1 MNSRVTPVLT
11 GLNFLTFV
19 ECDAMDDYGYLQ
31 HGQGTAGPF
40 RTERV
45 RVKPDSWPHT
55 GQWLAWFEGKW
66 RRVHVQVN
74 RTYIVHQGER
84 ITIQIEGV

>member
-1 MNSRVTPVLT
+1 MM
-11 GLNFLTFV
+11 
-19 ECDAMDDYGYLQ
+19 DAYLQ

-45 RVKPDSWPHT
+45 IVKNEYADR
-55 GQWLAWFEGKW
+55 WLAYYEGRW
-66 RRVHVQVN
+66 RRVHIQVG
-74 RTYIVHQGER
+74 RTYIVYRGEK

>member
-1 MNSRVTPVLT
+1 MT
-11 GLNFLTFV
+11 
-19 ECDAMDDYGYLQ
+19 DYGYLQ

-45 RVKPDSWPHT
+45 RVRHT
-55 GQWLAWFEGKW
+55 PPGIYHAWFEGRW
-66 RRVHVQVN
+66 RVVHVQVN
-74 RTYIVHQGER
+74 RLFVTYRGER